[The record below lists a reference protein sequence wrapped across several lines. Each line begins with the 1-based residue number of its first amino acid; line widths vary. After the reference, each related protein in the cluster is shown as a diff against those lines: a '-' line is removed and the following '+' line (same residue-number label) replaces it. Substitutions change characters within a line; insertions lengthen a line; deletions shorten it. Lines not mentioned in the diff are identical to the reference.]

1 MSQIKINNKLRFLQT
16 VSLNF
21 GPQHPSAHGVLR
33 LILELNGEIIKRAD
47 PHIGLLHRGTEKL
60 IENKTYLQALP
71 YFDRLDYVS
80 MMSQEHGYCLAIENL
95 LNVKV
100 PLRYQYI
107 RVIFSEI
114 TRILN
119 HLLGITT
126 HAFDVGAMTPL
137 LWGFEERE
145 KLMSFYERVSGAR
158 MHAAFFR
165 PGGILKELPL
175 GLLEDIF
182 LFTYQFMSRLDE
194 LEELLTYNRIWK
206 NRLKNIGKIS
216 EKDAKNWGF
225 SGVMLRSTGSLLDIR
240 KNHPYEVYKKLKFF
254 IPSGKNGDCFDRYL
268 LRIEE
273 MRQSLSIIQ
282 QAINLIPS
290 GISLHI
296 KKKDQYMESLILHFK
311 LNQLGYD
318 INKGTSV
325 LYIEAPKG
333 EFGVYLA
340 SNGTFQPYRCKIK
353 SPGFM
358 HLQGMNLLTYNHY
371 ISDVVTVIGTQ
382 DIVFG
387 EIDR

>member
-1 MSQIKINNKLRFLQT
+1 MSKIKINNKLRFLQT

-311 LNQLGYD
+311 LHQLGYD
-318 INKGTSV
+318 VDKGTSV

>member
-311 LNQLGYD
+311 LHQLGYD

>member
-1 MSQIKINNKLRFLQT
+1 MKNLNINKKLRFLQT

-60 IENKTYLQALP
+60 IENKSYVQALP

-80 MMSQEHGYCLAIENL
+80 MMSQEHGYCLAVENL
-95 LNVKV
+95 LNMKV
-100 PLRYQYI
+100 SLRHQYI

-145 KLMSFYERVSGAR
+145 KLMCFYERVSGAR
-158 MHAAFFR
+158 MHSAFFR
-165 PGGILKELPL
+165 PGGISKELPL

-182 LFTYQFMSRLDE
+182 LFTYQFRSRLDE

-240 KNHPYEVYKKLKFF
+240 KNHPYEIYKNIKFF
-254 IPSGKNGDCFDRYL
+254 VPSGKNGDCYDRYL

-273 MRQSLSIIQ
+273 MRQSLYIIQ
-282 QAINLIPS
+282 QSINLIPS
-290 GISLHI
+290 GFSLSI
-296 KKKDQYMESLILHFK
+296 KKKDQYMESLISHFK
-311 LNQLGYD
+311 LHQLGYD
-318 INKGTSV
+318 VDKGTSV

-333 EFGVYLA
+333 EFGVFLA

>member
-1 MSQIKINNKLRFLQT
+1 
-16 VSLNF
+16 
-21 GPQHPSAHGVLR
+21 
-33 LILELNGEIIKRAD
+33 
-47 PHIGLLHRGTEKL
+47 
-60 IENKTYLQALP
+60 
-71 YFDRLDYVS
+71 
-80 MMSQEHGYCLAIENL
+80 
-95 LNVKV
+95 
-100 PLRYQYI
+100 
-107 RVIFSEI
+107 
-114 TRILN
+114 
-119 HLLGITT
+119 
-126 HAFDVGAMTPL
+126 
-137 LWGFEERE
+137 
-145 KLMSFYERVSGAR
+145 
-158 MHAAFFR
+158 
-165 PGGILKELPL
+165 
-175 GLLEDIF
+175 
-182 LFTYQFMSRLDE
+182 
-194 LEELLTYNRIWK
+194 
-206 NRLKNIGKIS
+206 
-216 EKDAKNWGF
+216 
-225 SGVMLRSTGSLLDIR
+225 MLRSTGSLLDIR

-311 LNQLGYD
+311 LHQLGYD